1 VRLLNEDATMA
12 ELVVDRCI
20 ADGNLARLCE
30 LWVKG
35 LALDWRK
42 LHGGRRPPLLAL
54 PPYPFAEETYWIA
67 PSDDRDDSARPT
79 PRGDRAVH
87 RHPLLQE
94 KVADLRE
101 QGYRQSVAGQGAEAE
116 AARRTQR
123 IHLPTYAFARVHCW
137 IPSKDEVGSAASVP
151 ARNGYGSGY
160 GNGDTQ
166 PDFDAIAALF
176 AALEEDRLSTGEV
189 AARVR
194 QLA

>member
-1 VRLLNEDATMA
+1 MLFRS
-12 ELVVDRCI
+12 
-20 ADGNLARLCE
+20 
-30 LWVKG
+30 
-35 LALDWRK
+35 
-42 LHGGRRPPLLAL
+42 PLLAL

-67 PSDDRDDSARPT
+67 PSDLDEVARPG
-79 PRGDRAVH
+79 PRGDRTVH

-101 QGYRQSVAGQGAEAE
+101 QGFRQAVAGQGAETE
-116 AARRTQR
+116 TTQRTQR
-123 IHLPTYAFARVHCW
+123 IHLPTYAFARVQCW
-137 IPSKDEVGSAASVP
+137 IPSKEEVGATSGTAAPSS
-151 ARNGYGSGY
+151 GEGSGSE
-160 GNGDTQ
+160 